1 MSAITLLIH
10 LVGGIL
16 GGLKVGRENNFFWC
30 LVWVIWGRKID
41 GYECFSFWAH
51 QNVISLNLG
60 KKNRRKSVAKMLRKK
75 KRTILAPW
83 WSIVLLFFFLV
94 WLFHFSFLFPK
105 VGASRKCTACTFF
118 GFLKNWARLF
128 FIFCLLIFLFS
139 F

>member
-41 GYECFSFWAH
+41 GVRMFFFLS
-51 QNVISLNLG
+51 SSKRNLFKFG
-60 KKNRRKSVAKMLRKK
+60 KKNKEEKCCKNVKK
-75 KRTILAPW
+75 KKAHDTSSMMIYCAT
-83 WSIVLLFFFLV
+83 FFFLV

-128 FIFCLLIFLFS
+128 FIFCLLICLFS

>member
-41 GYECFSFWAH
+41 GVRMFFFLS
-51 QNVISLNLG
+51 SSKRNLFKFG
-60 KKNRRKSVAKMLRKK
+60 KKNRRKSVVKMLRKK

>member
-41 GYECFSFWAH
+41 GVRMFFFLS
-51 QNVISLNLG
+51 SSKRNLFKIG
-60 KKNRRKSVAKMLRKK
+60 KNNRRKSVAKMLKK
-75 KRTILAPW
+75 KKAHDTSSMMIYCAT
-83 WSIVLLFFFLV
+83 FFFLV

-128 FIFCLLIFLFS
+128 FIFCLLICLFS

>member
-16 GGLKVGRENNFFWC
+16 GGLKVGRENNFF
-30 LVWVIWGRKID
+30 LVFGLSDLRKENWWVRMFFFLSSSKR
-41 GYECFSFWAH
+41 
-51 QNVISLNLG
+51 NLFKFG
-60 KKNRRKSVAKMLRKK
+60 KNNRRKSVAKMLKK
-75 KRTILAPW
+75 KKAHDTSSMMIYCAT
-83 WSIVLLFFFLV
+83 FFFLV

-128 FIFCLLIFLFS
+128 FIFCLLICLFS